1 MVLMKN
7 GPSESEKKSF
17 MHVLRKLAHATI
29 HHSCHESIVRVISFV
44 VGDGPNRIKSVS
56 NNPMDLNANNTIT
69 SQKIRT
75 PMDMRLSSKT
85 VSRNEFAIC

>member
-1 MVLMKN
+1 MKN

-44 VGDGPNRIKSVS
+44 VSDGPKRMKSVL
-56 NNPMDLNANNTIT
+56 NNPIDLKASITIT
-69 SQKIRT
+69 NQKIRI
-75 PMDMRLSSKT
+75 PIDMRLSSNIM
-85 VSRNEFAIC
+85 SRSEFAMF